1 VTTRRLALTLALLA
15 CSASAGIDAQ
25 VRRRT
30 THTVVIEGMKFTPAT
45 VTIRPGDSVMWV
57 NKDIVDHTATSP
69 ASARQPF
76 DSRLIGQGKTWTR
89 RFTAAGTFDYVCTF
103 HPTMTG
109 VIKVSAKARR

>member
-1 VTTRRLALTLALLA
+1 VTTRRLALALALLA
-15 CSASAGIDAQ
+15 CSASAGIDAK
-25 VRRRT
+25 VRGGT

-45 VTIRPGDSVMWV
+45 VTIRRGDSVMWV

-89 RFTAAGTFDYVCTF
+89 RFTAEGTYDYVCTF

-109 VIKVSAKARR
+109 LINVSARPRR